1 MLCECCE
8 LSQSVIYNCEIVRLG
23 NLRLSETLN
32 LHPGDS
38 ERVLAIESP
47 LEIMRVLLSLSCLV
61 LDSTPRNQTCSRLVF
76 NVCAVHAHATFLAY
90 NRQDESCSPPLV
102 TQFLHCLRQIKY
114 YCSRSEVSDKDIRII
129 AEHVQEVRPVP
140 LE

>member
-1 MLCECCE
+1 MLCEGSQ
-8 LSQSVIYNCEIVRLG
+8 LSQSVMYICEIVRLG
-23 NLRLSETLN
+23 NLRLSETLD
-32 LHPGDS
+32 LHPGES
-38 ERVLAIESP
+38 ERVLAVESP

-61 LDSTPRNQTCSRLVF
+61 LDSTPKNQTCSRLVF
-76 NVCAVHAHATFLAY
+76 NVCAMHAHATFLAY
-90 NRQDESCSPPLV
+90 NRQDERCSPPLV

-114 YCSRSEVSDKDIRII
+114 YSSRSEVSDKEIKII